1 MKRSKCGST
10 KKVIF
15 LISTKKHEACKRKKE
30 EEVTF
35 FSFYSRDSRS
45 DLFNDEDKAQSM
57 YIGVFDITSQP
68 NDSMLITDIHAHP
81 LIHQTSVRR
90 RSARRSIPTNL
101 GCPHL

>member
-1 MKRSKCGST
+1 MKLAK
-10 KKVIF
+10 
-15 LISTKKHEACKRKKE
+15 EKKE